1 MPEES
6 PSHEARAWFDSKT
19 IESVS
24 KIMLALIAVLGFV
37 WGIYKYM
44 DSRER
49 QLDRHE
55 DALERQAETRRIE
68 ATRPYLERQLRLYTE
83 ATQVAARIATKGS
96 APGQRDLKDSPSA
109 SRYHAST
116 LDNAVTR
123 FWELYW
129 GELALVEDNEV
140 ERAMVAYGQALRD
153 KAPTETLQEKSLAL
167 AHACRDSL
175 ARSWGVEEWK
185 SPAYGQE

>member
-37 WGIYKYM
+37 WGVYKYM

>member
-19 IESVS
+19 IETVS
-24 KIMLALIAVLGFV
+24 KIILALIAVLGFI
-37 WGIYKYM
+37 WGVYKYM

-49 QLDRHE
+49 QLERHE

-83 ATQVAARIATKGS
+83 ATQVAARIATKGY
-96 APGQRDLKDSPSA
+96 ALGQRDSKASPSA
-109 SRYHAST
+109 SRYHGST
-116 LDNAVTR
+116 FDNAVAR

-129 GELALVEDNEV
+129 GELALVEDKEV
-140 ERAMVAYGQALRD
+140 EKAMVEYGQALRD
-153 KAPTETLQEKSLAL
+153 KAPTEKLQEKSLAL

-175 ARSWGVEEWK
+175 ASSWGVKEWK
-185 SPAYGQE
+185 SPTYGQE

>member
-37 WGIYKYM
+37 WGVYKYM

-96 APGQRDLKDSPSA
+96 APGRRDLKDSPSA